1 MSWKGLFVVALSV
14 VLFGVTA
21 VRVEGQASG
30 TVEEQLRSQYRIT
43 RVGMNGAVVGQP
55 GSVLVVQADGITA
68 IPASYDKYWYNT
80 LKKGADHPRPSA
92 IQHGGLVANGERRQ
106 LQVGEKAYIVNVE
119 FNQGDIAFYVQS
131 CGNCDPSAV
140 DSNNPPFRARLAVEF
155 DKKSFGTESLKQVQD
170 TIAQVFKI
178 DDAPSAAA
186 ATNPP
191 LATAAVPATPVA
203 APSLKL
209 PSTYA
214 SMKTPADHLQLN
226 ANNSFS
232 LQESGQSYHGTF
244 TVSGSTVELNI
255 TETGTKTNATIQGKN
270 LTDSS
275 GQVWQLRDQGAEPAP
290 AQDVLRNQDIIDL
303 VKAGFDDATIL
314 AKISASKCQ
323 FDTST
328 SALIQLKQNKV
339 SPAVTKAM
347 VSAPK

>member
-21 VRVEGQASG
+21 DRVESQAAG
-30 TVEEQLRSQYRIT
+30 TVEQQLRSQYHVT

-55 GSVLVVQADGITA
+55 GSVLTIQSDGITA
-68 IPASYDKYWYNT
+68 IPASYDKYWYNA
-80 LKKGADHPRPSA
+80 LKKGADHPKPSA
-92 IQHGGLVANGERRQ
+92 IQHGGLVANAERRQ
-106 LQVGEKAYIVNVE
+106 LQVGEKVYIVNVE
-119 FNQGDIAFYVQS
+119 FNQGDIAFYIQS

-140 DSNNPPFRARLAVEF
+140 DLHNPPFRARVAVEF

-178 DDAPSAAA
+178 EDAGSAASTSNPPPA
-186 ATNPP
+186 AT
-191 LATAAVPATPVA
+191 VPTTPVA
-203 APSLKL
+203 PPSLKL

-214 SMKTPADHLQLN
+214 NVKTPADHLQLN

-232 LQESGQSYHGTF
+232 LQEAGQSYHGTF
-244 TVSGSTVELNI
+244 TASGSTIELNI
-255 TETGTKTNATIQGKN
+255 TETGTKTNATVQGKN

-275 GQVWQLRDQGAEPAP
+275 GQVWQLREQNAEPAP
-290 AQDVLRNQDIIDL
+290 SQDALRNQDIIDL
-303 VKAGFDDATIL
+303 VRAGFDDATIL
-314 AKISASKCQ
+314 AKISNSKCQ